1 MVLFPNN
8 GAHIDIGRDKSV
20 AALEECLAHGRQ
32 IMLSVQKDVEVEDP
46 KREDVYEIGTVC
58 QVQHVTKLNNGIMR
72 AQIEGLYR
80 ARILDFRDDG
90 LFIEVD
96 VEEIE
101 EDKTDTKEIQAL
113 IIVFISKFEDWV
125 KLSHKI
131 PPEVMIAVN
140 VAMDDGGGLDTA
152 VISGAEKGLEAFFLS
167 ASDFQYNKVMH
178 GITSSSALIGCVL
191 GGAIS
196 GIFASRLGRRNSLRL
211 AAVLFFLSALG
222 SYYPEVLFFEYGKP
236 NMDLLIAFNLYRVL
250 GGIGVGLASAVCPM
264 YIAEIAPSNIR
275 GTLVSCNQF
284 AIIFGMLVVYFVN
297 FLIMGDHQNPI
308 ILKDAAGV
316 LSVSAESDM
325 WTVYEGWRYMF
336 GSEAFPAAFFGLLL
350 FFVPKTPRYLVL
362 IQQDEKAYSILEK
375 INGKTKAQEILN
387 DIKATA
393 HEKTEKI
400 FTYGVAVIVI
410 GILLSVF
417 QQAIGINAVLYY
429 APRIFENAGAE
440 GGGMMQTVIMGIVN
454 IVFTLVAIFT
464 VDRFGRKPLLII
476 GSIGMAVGAFAVAM
490 CDSMAIKGI
499 LPVLSVIVY
508 AAFFMMSWGPIC
520 WVLISE
526 IFPNTIRGKAV
537 AIAVAFQWI
546 FNYIVS
552 STFPALYDF
561 SPMFAYSLYGII
573 CVAAAIFVWRWVP
586 ETKGKTLEDMS
597 KLWKKNK

>member
-1 MVLFPNN
+1 MNDANN
-8 GAHIDIGRDKSV
+8 GSKLYLYSITTV
-20 AALEECLAHGRQ
+20 A
-32 IMLSVQKDVEVEDP
+32 
-46 KREDVYEIGTVC
+46 
-58 QVQHVTKLNNGIMR
+58 
-72 AQIEGLYR
+72 
-80 ARILDFRDDG
+80 IL
-90 LFIEVD
+90 
-96 VEEIE
+96 
-101 EDKTDTKEIQAL
+101 
-113 IIVFISKFEDWV
+113 
-125 KLSHKI
+125 
-131 PPEVMIAVN
+131 
-140 VAMDDGGGLDTA
+140 GGLLFGYDTA
-152 VISGAEKGLEAFFLS
+152 VISGAEKGLEAFFLM
-167 ASDFQYNKVMH
+167 ATDFQYDKVMH
-178 GITSSSALIGCVL
+178 GITSSSALIGCVI
-191 GGAIS
+191 GGALS
-196 GIFASRLGRRNSLRL
+196 GFFASRLGRRNSLRL
-211 AAVLFFLSALG
+211 ASVLFFLSALG
-222 SYYPEVLFFEYGKP
+222 SYYPEFLFFNYGEP
-236 NMDLLIAFNLYRVL
+236 NMELLIAFNLYRVL

-297 FLIMGDHQNPI
+297 FLIMGDHTNPI
-308 ILKDAAGV
+308 IDKSAEGI
-316 LSVSAESDM
+316 LSVNAASDM
-325 WTVYEGWRYMF
+325 WSVQTGWRYMF
-336 GSEAFPAAFFGLLL
+336 GSEAFPAALFGFLL

-362 IQQDEKAYSILEK
+362 VHQDEKAYSILEK
-375 INGKTKAQEILN
+375 VNGANKAKEILAE
-387 DIKATA
+387 IKATSK
-393 HEKTEKI
+393 EKTEKL
-400 FTYGVAVIVI
+400 FSYGVAVIVI

-464 VDRFGRKPLLII
+464 VDRFGRKPLLNI

-490 CDSMAIKGI
+490 FDSMGIKGI
-499 LPVLSVIVY
+499 VPVLSVIVY

-546 FNYIVS
+546 FNYIIS

-573 CVAAAIFVWRWVP
+573 CVAAAFFVWRWVP

-597 KLWKKNK
+597 KLWRKNK